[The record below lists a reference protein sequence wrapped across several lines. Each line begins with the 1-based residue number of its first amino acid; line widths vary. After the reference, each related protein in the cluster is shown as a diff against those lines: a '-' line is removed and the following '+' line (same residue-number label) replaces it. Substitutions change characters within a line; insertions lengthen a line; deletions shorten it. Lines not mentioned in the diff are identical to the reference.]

1 MIFLPESSELSSLRT
16 AHAHRT
22 SSMSHFRGR
31 PMNEFSLLRRIAV
44 LAVLTLVGCAS
55 PPQRWGEWTDPA
67 LGPNS
72 GILRGGKVLIACD
85 TFDLLMR
92 PPCEDDLSRALAARG
107 AFPVAAPGAAAGG
120 LRESEPQL
128 ASNAAAAGANHVFV
142 LALMPAATSMGS
154 GVSVGIGGF
163 SWGGSGGAGIGLSA
177 PIGGGWGSTG
187 FSATGRVTDVR
198 NGRMVWSTTFV
209 ASPSSDVGGQVRGLM
224 RNVLDS
230 AQAAGLF

>member
-1 MIFLPESSELSSLRT
+1 MDRCHP
-16 AHAHRT
+16 
-22 SSMSHFRGR
+22 
-31 PMNEFSLLRRIAV
+31 LRRIAA
-44 LAVLTLVGCAS
+44 LAVLTLVGCTS

-72 GILRGGKVLIACD
+72 GILRGGKVLIASD
-85 TFDLLMR
+85 TLDLLMR
-92 PPCEDDLSRALAARG
+92 QPCEDDLSRALAARG
-107 AFPVAAPGAAAGG
+107 ASPIVAPGATGTGYRAT
-120 LRESEPQL
+120 EPEL
-128 ASNAAAAGANHVFV
+128 ASRAESAGASHVFV
-142 LALMPAATSMGS
+142 LSLMPAATSMGS

-177 PIGGGWGSTG
+177 PLGGGWGSIG

-209 ASPSSDVGGQVRGLM
+209 ASPSSDVGGQVRELM